1 MFDYTFK
8 ETVVVEKKSL
18 YKANCLKFANIII
31 WKKQERDLNV
41 FLIHYGAFLG
51 KNELEF
57 LLDLGGIIPL
67 LHVPATTTTTTAAT
81 KRDCPPKKSCDWKVF
96 LL

>member
-1 MFDYTFK
+1 LATLLNSDVYRISNENNKNENFG
-8 ETVVVEKKSL
+8 KKRL
-18 YKANCLKFANIII
+18 TQALTLHHIKG
-31 WKKQERDLNV
+31 DLNV

-67 LHVPATTTTTTAAT
+67 LHVPATTTTTTATT
-81 KRDCPPKKSCDWKVF
+81 KRDCPPKKSCD
-96 LL
+96 